1 VTVTVTFADNSV
13 QILTTAV
20 TGTIA

>member
-20 TGTIA
+20 SGTIA